1 MCYMIKSMTGF
12 GRCDRSSEER
22 KLLIEMKSVNHRYCD
37 INIRLPKKLLFLE
50 SKIRNL
56 IKKHVDRGK
65 VDVFITY
72 EEYTSNNIGIK
83 YNEKLAENYME
94 TFERMKK
101 KFSIDNDIRVSSLAR
116 FPEVISLEEQTTNED
131 NLWPDLEKA
140 VEGAVIDLVEA
151 RALEGKN
158 LQHDLILKLDI
169 MDSYIRFIEEK
180 APQIVEEHYANLKA
194 KVEELLGDTQIDE
207 SILATEVATFADKVT
222 VDEEIVRLNS
232 HISNM
237 RETLEVEDG
246 IGRKL
251 DFIAQEMNRE
261 ANTILSKV
269 NDLEVTNVAI
279 DLKTEVEK
287 VREQIQNIE

>member
-1 MCYMIKSMTGF
+1 MIKSMTGF
-12 GRCDRSSEER
+12 GRCDQSSEER
-22 KLLIEMKSVNHRYCD
+22 KLLVEMKSVNHRYCD

-50 SKIRNL
+50 AKIRNL
-56 IKKHVDRGK
+56 IKKYVDRGK

-83 YNEKLAENYME
+83 YNEKLAEDYME
-94 TFERMKK
+94 VFKSIED
-101 KFSIDNDIRVSSLAR
+101 KFNVENDIRVSTLAR

-131 NLWPDLEKA
+131 DLWPDLEKA
-140 VEGAVIDLVEA
+140 IESATIALVEA
-151 RALEGKN
+151 RSLEGEN
-158 LQHDLILKLDI
+158 LQVDLTSKLDV
-169 MDSYIRFIEEK
+169 MDTYVAFIEER
-180 APQIVEEHYANLKA
+180 APKIVEDHYNNLKA
-194 KVEELLGDTQIDE
+194 KVEELLGDTQIEE
-207 SILATEVATFADKVT
+207 SILATEVATFADKVS
-222 VDEEIVRLNS
+222 VDEEIIRLKS

-237 RETLEVEDG
+237 RETLAADEG

-269 NDLEVTNVAI
+269 NDIDVTNVAI

-287 VREQIQNIE
+287 VREQVQNIE

>member
-1 MCYMIKSMTGF
+1 MIKSMTGF
-12 GRCDRSSEER
+12 GRSDQPSEER
-22 KLLIEMKSVNHRYCD
+22 KLLVEIKSVNHRYCD

-56 IKKHVDRGK
+56 IKNYVDRGK
-65 VDVFITY
+65 IDVFITY
-72 EEYTSNNIGIK
+72 EEYINSNIGIK
-83 YNEKLAENYME
+83 YNEKLAHDYME
-94 TFERMKK
+94 VFKRMEDG
-101 KFSIDNDIRVSSLAR
+101 FNLENDIRVSTLAR
-116 FPEVISLEEQTTNED
+116 FPEVIILEEQTTNED
-131 NLWPDLEKA
+131 DLWPDLEKA
-140 VEGAVIDLVEA
+140 IEAATIELVEA
-151 RALEGKN
+151 RKIEGQN
-158 LQHDLILKLDI
+158 LLNDLISKLDL
-169 MDSYIRFIEEK
+169 MDEYVSIIEEK
-180 APQIVEEHYANLKA
+180 APEIVEEHYRNLKA
-194 KVEELLGDTQIDE
+194 KVEELLGDTKVEE
-207 SILATEVATFADKVT
+207 SILATEVATFADKVS
-222 VDEEIVRLNS
+222 VDEEIVRLKS

-237 RETLEVEDG
+237 RETLESEEG

>member
-1 MCYMIKSMTGF
+1 MIKSMTGF
-12 GRCDRSSEER
+12 GRSDQPSEER
-22 KLLIEMKSVNHRYCD
+22 KLLVEIKSVNHRYCD

-56 IKKHVDRGK
+56 IKKYVDRGK
-65 VDVFITY
+65 IDVFITY
-72 EEYTSNNIGIK
+72 EEYINSNIGIK
-83 YNEKLAENYME
+83 YNEKLAHDYME
-94 TFERMKK
+94 VFKRMEDG
-101 KFSIDNDIRVSSLAR
+101 FNLENDIRVSTLAR
-116 FPEVISLEEQTTNED
+116 FPEVIILEEQTTNED
-131 NLWPDLEKA
+131 DLWPDLEKA
-140 VEGAVIDLVEA
+140 IEAATIELVEA
-151 RALEGKN
+151 RKIEGQN
-158 LQHDLILKLDI
+158 LLNDLISKLDL
-169 MDSYIRFIEEK
+169 MDEYVSIIEEK
-180 APQIVEEHYANLKA
+180 APEIVEEHYRNLKA
-194 KVEELLGDTQIDE
+194 KVEELLGDTKVEE
-207 SILATEVATFADKVT
+207 SILATEVATFADKVS
-222 VDEEIVRLNS
+222 VDEEIVRLKS

-237 RETLEVEDG
+237 RETLESEEG

>member
-1 MCYMIKSMTGF
+1 MIKSMTGF
-12 GRCDRSSEER
+12 GRSDQSSEER
-22 KLLIEMKSVNHRYCD
+22 KLLVEIKSVNHRYCD

-56 IKKHVDRGK
+56 IKKYVDRGK
-65 VDVFITY
+65 IDVFITY
-72 EEYTSNNIGIK
+72 EEYINSNIGIK
-83 YNEKLAENYME
+83 YNEKLAHDYME
-94 TFERMKK
+94 VFKRMEDG
-101 KFSIDNDIRVSSLAR
+101 FNLENDIRVSTLAR
-116 FPEVISLEEQTTNED
+116 FPEVIILEEQTTNED
-131 NLWPDLEKA
+131 DLWPDLEKA
-140 VEGAVIDLVEA
+140 IEAATIELVEA
-151 RALEGKN
+151 RKIEGQN
-158 LQHDLILKLDI
+158 LLNDLISKLDL
-169 MDSYIRFIEEK
+169 MDEYVSIIEEK
-180 APQIVEEHYANLKA
+180 APEIVEEHYRNLKA
-194 KVEELLGDTQIDE
+194 KVEELLGDTKVEE
-207 SILATEVATFADKVT
+207 SILATEVATFADKVS
-222 VDEEIVRLNS
+222 VDEEIVRLKS

-237 RETLEVEDG
+237 RETLESEEG

>member
-1 MCYMIKSMTGF
+1 MIKSMTGF
-12 GRCDRSSEER
+12 GRSDQSSEER
-22 KLLIEMKSVNHRYCD
+22 KLLVEIKSVNHRYCD

-56 IKKHVDRGK
+56 IKNYVDRGK
-65 VDVFITY
+65 IDVFITY
-72 EEYTSNNIGIK
+72 EEYINSNIGIK
-83 YNEKLAENYME
+83 YNEKLAHDYME
-94 TFERMKK
+94 VFKRMEDG
-101 KFSIDNDIRVSSLAR
+101 FNLENDIRVSTLAR
-116 FPEVISLEEQTTNED
+116 FPEVIILEEQTTNED
-131 NLWPDLEKA
+131 DLWPDLEKA
-140 VEGAVIDLVEA
+140 IEAATIELVEA
-151 RALEGKN
+151 RKIEGQN
-158 LQHDLILKLDI
+158 LLNDLISKLDL
-169 MDSYIRFIEEK
+169 MDEYVSIIEEK
-180 APQIVEEHYANLKA
+180 APEIVEEHYRNLKA
-194 KVEELLGDTQIDE
+194 KVEELLGDTKVEE
-207 SILATEVATFADKVT
+207 SILATEVATFADKVS
-222 VDEEIVRLNS
+222 VDEEIVRLKS

-237 RETLEVEDG
+237 RETLESEEG